1 MAEDRQRI
9 KILVGEKYYPLN
21 VIRDDEPLYRK
32 AAQSVNARL
41 AKYKEKYRGNASLSI
56 LDMMAFAAIDVAV
69 EFMKQ
74 DADSNAK
81 VAETELNALIE
92 EMRAFMNTE
101 ASDEAFDIGD

>member
-9 KILVGEKYYPLN
+9 NILVGEKTYPLN

-41 AKYKEKYRGNASLSI
+41 TKYKEKYRGNTSLSFI
-56 LDMMAFAAIDVAV
+56 DIMAFAAIDVAV

-74 DADSNAK
+74 DADSNAL
-81 VAETELNALIE
+81 VAERELKALLE
-92 EMRAFMNTE
+92 DMRAFMDTD
-101 ASDEAFDIGD
+101 AGEAFDIG